1 MAGMTGAKREF
12 IIHVSMPAY
21 NRTKITVGGNVVS
34 QKISVSIADELFQM
48 ITEIP
53 NCQSSRADSEPAK
66 SKLKQLVWEK
76 DGVYVKKAKEET
88 EPISNFLLRP
98 VAKIQGADANSMEL
112 QIVLQSGEVFNR
124 TFNMDILT
132 SLQRFIKELANVDPK
147 IQFRG
152 TLKDL
157 HEIRSL
163 VGQKVSVT
171 RKVVTYAGIH
181 RGQDGRPVFVTC
193 RNAVTQSGLVNN
205 EFVLNPDKKDLQT
218 MLNPKNTIQDDD
230 LKELLY
236 PLINFNS
243 LPITVT
249 ILSYIV
255 VCFLQEVFRLKG
267 VKIGCLIM
275 TGEGGSGKSTTV
287 ENIIQPIFGMSQAI
301 SASHLTDASLRDEIA
316 SCNTIPLIVEEFK
329 VSKLTKEQNNIICNM
344 LRSSYDGHMAISQKG
359 GSNQTIEFRRPLIVA
374 GESAPDESAIRER
387 AMKVVFSKLALQ
399 DNPDFKTNL
408 QYLKQNQEKLSKLG
422 NTLIGEAMDYYQ
434 RPEYVLETR
443 NKFLEGQKKLRGSIN
458 NWPDRAQQNFA
469 NANIGLAVLLN
480 CFRKKV
486 EDYEQAIQHNR
497 HELLDALYESFH
509 EYLLEGRDRNM
520 SVVDTALQTMFLRMK
535 LKAGKDF
542 KYLRNQ
548 SSSSGNPEVALDLDR
563 VYALYIK
570 QAKKQGFEVLDQNQ
584 FVAQLKTKEY
594 YVGQRPVRMN
604 NENQRKVIL
613 DVRKLETAI
622 DGTLPGQKNSVSQDA
637 E

>member
-1 MAGMTGAKREF
+1 MSQQIIESIGDEIFQIMMEVREREASG
-12 IIHVSMPAY
+12 VDA
-21 NRTKITVGGNVVS
+21 
-34 QKISVSIADELFQM
+34 
-48 ITEIP
+48 
-53 NCQSSRADSEPAK
+53 EPAK
-66 SKLKQLVWEK
+66 TKLKKLVWEK
-76 DGVYVKKAKEET
+76 DGIYVKKVKEET

-163 VGQKVSVT
+163 VGQKASVT
-171 RKVVTYAGIH
+171 RKVVDYAGIH
-181 RGQDGRPVFVTC
+181 RAQDGSPVFVTF
-193 RNAVTQSGLVNN
+193 RNAVTKSGLVNN
-205 EFVLNPDKKDLQT
+205 EFVMNPDKKDIQT

-236 PLINFNS
+236 PLVNFNS

-329 VSKLTKEQNNIICNM
+329 VSKLTKEQNNTICNM
-344 LRSSYDGHMAISQKG
+344 LRSSYDGHMAIFKNG
-359 GSNQTIEFRRPLIVA
+359 GSSQPIVFRRPLIVA

-399 DNPDFKTNL
+399 DNPDFRTNL

-422 NTLIGEAMDYYQ
+422 NTLIGEAMDFYQ
-434 RPEYVLETR
+434 RADYVLETR
-443 NKFLEGQKKLRGSIN
+443 NKFLEGQKNLRGSIN
-458 NWPDRAQQNFA
+458 NWPDRTQQNFA
-469 NANIGLAVLLN
+469 NAGIGLAVLLN
-480 CFRKKV
+480 CFRKQV
-486 EDYEQAIQHNR
+486 VDYEQVIQHGR
-497 HELLDALYESFH
+497 HELLDALYTSFN

-563 VYALYIK
+563 VYALYVK